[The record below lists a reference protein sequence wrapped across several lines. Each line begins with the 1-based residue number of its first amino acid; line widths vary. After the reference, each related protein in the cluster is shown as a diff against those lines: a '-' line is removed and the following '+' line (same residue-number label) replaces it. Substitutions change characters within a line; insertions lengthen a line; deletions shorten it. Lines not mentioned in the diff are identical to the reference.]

1 MNKQE
6 YIEIIKRRLAVLP
19 QEEIDEAVLY
29 VSEYF
34 EDAGNDEKAV
44 QALGNPNE
52 FADRIKDEYIIGI
65 RENPKEYQRYQNN
78 YETIKANHAFM
89 MMLMMV
95 TSIFL
100 SILAYTLL
108 NEFAFFF
115 VVVILFSSIVFSYS
129 KNIMVLPLA
138 IFSVLIIC
146 SSWVFISFNTTL
158 SSSTSLADGLYLI
171 GGMLISTGVFGLSI
185 YGWKNEYKK
194 IMKEN
199 QFLKNLY
206 KKRDVL

>member
-65 RENPKEYQRYQNN
+65 QKNPKEYQRYQNN

-146 SSWVFISFNTTL
+146 SSWVFISFKFFNE
-158 SSSTSLADGLYLI
+158 SS
-171 GGMLISTGVFGLSI
+171 
-185 YGWKNEYKK
+185 
-194 IMKEN
+194 
-199 QFLKNLY
+199 
-206 KKRDVL
+206 

>member
-65 RENPKEYQRYQNN
+65 QKNPKEYQRYQNN

-158 SSSTSLADGLYLI
+158 SSSMSLADGLYLI